1 MSKQIKPLLAA
12 SVVFALLIEGVGSWR
27 AGHLLNVDEW
37 IAAEDGAMR
46 AFGAGLA
53 WLALW
58 PFEALGTAGGL
69 IVWCLI
75 YVALWRLHR
84 RLKGA

>member
-1 MSKQIKPLLAA
+1 MREQIKGLLAA
-12 SVVFALLIEGVGSWR
+12 CVVFALLVEAVGSWR
-27 AGHLLNVDEW
+27 AGHWLNADEFT
-37 IAAEDGAMR
+37 AAEDGAMR

-69 IVWCLI
+69 IVWFLI